1 VLLAL
6 YGMHLLAQIERL
18 TRRGEEPDLIE
29 ILIFHANGLGLFAG
43 LYTLVDKTMPSQTA
57 VVALALAL
65 WSALMAA
72 VSRRFSREAPAQ
84 GLALAFGMAG
94 FAIGLQ
100 FDDRWATVGWAAEAT
115 AIIWTGLIIRR
126 EWMRVCGALVLG
138 LVLVRLF
145 SFGFFET
152 PAGFTAVMNPR
163 VGSTLVIV
171 ALLYVLAFV
180 HRAAADDLEDRAAT
194 EIAVLVLAAN
204 ISTLMLVS
212 VEIASYFNV
221 RAPEAATADLAR
233 GMTLSLAWGLY
244 GIALVVAGITLRYR
258 PIRYLAILVLAGTAG
273 KVLMVDLSELGG
285 VYRIAGF
292 IGMGVL
298 LLLGS
303 YLYQRFKSVII
314 GDNG

>member
-1 VLLAL
+1 
-6 YGMHLLAQIERL
+6 M
-18 TRRGEEPDLIE
+18 
-29 ILIFHANGLGLFAG
+29 LGLA
-43 LYTLVDKTMPSQTA
+43 
-57 VVALALAL
+57 
-65 WSALMAA
+65 
-72 VSRRFSREAPAQ
+72 
-84 GLALAFGMAG
+84 
-94 FAIGLQ
+94 
-100 FDDRWATVGWAAEAT
+100 
-115 AIIWTGLIIRR
+115 
-126 EWMRVCGALVLG
+126 
-138 LVLVRLF
+138 LVRLF
-145 SFGFFET
+145 SLRFFET

-171 ALLYVLAFV
+171 ALLYLLAFV
-180 HRAAADDLEDRAAT
+180 HRASADDLEDRAAT

-204 ISTLMLVS
+204 ITTLMLVS

-285 VYRIAGF
+285 VYRITGF

-303 YLYQRFKSVII
+303 YLYQRFKSVIV
-314 GDNG
+314 GDKG